1 MNAMAMMAV
10 WKRPQALPDDAP
22 VQVTSNEI
30 NVQNNRMATL
40 PPVNYASESVVPI
53 SPTLL
58 NEVEKALELSS
69 MNTSAPNDIPFFI
82 PQAPVPPPAM
92 AAPAYPPLTA
102 LPPNPSTEADIS
114 TVLMMGLPLFLVGS
128 NLQALQTLA
137 AAPGLLDTF
146 KDVNGVYDQPR
157 LINLVQTLAQNVAPA
172 SAPPQNF
179 YQHTAGLALPGQAQ
193 GMYSTPAVGSI
204 PATQQPASRGYRG
217 DQNLNEANLHLSGY
231 GPMTTPDEIIA
242 LFAPYVHVTEV
253 VPKSNFSFV
262 NTRDP
267 DGARRAREALNG
279 ALLGGQPVRINLAT
293 RKAKNPMHETTA
305 TIPAPPPVPLN
316 SIGQVDV
323 DQVSKYLQLFYFVCI
338 QFYPTNDALFMHD
351 RFETTVAILQQRI
364 SSSQATDLP
373 RRNNN

>member
-1 MNAMAMMAV
+1 
-10 WKRPQALPDDAP
+10 
-22 VQVTSNEI
+22 
-30 NVQNNRMATL
+30 
-40 PPVNYASESVVPI
+40 
-53 SPTLL
+53 
-58 NEVEKALELSS
+58 
-69 MNTSAPNDIPFFI
+69 
-82 PQAPVPPPAM
+82 
-92 AAPAYPPLTA
+92 
-102 LPPNPSTEADIS
+102 
-114 TVLMMGLPLFLVGS
+114 
-128 NLQALQTLA
+128 
-137 AAPGLLDTF
+137 
-146 KDVNGVYDQPR
+146 
-157 LINLVQTLAQNVAPA
+157 
-172 SAPPQNF
+172 
-179 YQHTAGLALPGQAQ
+179 
-193 GMYSTPAVGSI
+193 MYSTPAVGSI